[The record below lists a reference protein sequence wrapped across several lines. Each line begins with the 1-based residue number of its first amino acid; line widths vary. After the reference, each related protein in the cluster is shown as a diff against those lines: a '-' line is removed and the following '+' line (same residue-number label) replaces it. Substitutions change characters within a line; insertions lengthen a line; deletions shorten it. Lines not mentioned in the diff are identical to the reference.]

1 MGLYLCQYS
10 LGTEPIGLGLPD
22 HLRSGGDPRQ
32 GELVI
37 LEKRRVRGVDVTDKE
52 RE

>member
-1 MGLYLCQYS
+1 M
-10 LGTEPIGLGLPD
+10 GLGLPD
-22 HLRSGGDPRQ
+22 HLRSGGDPRH

-37 LEKRRVRGVDVTDKE
+37 PEKRRVRGVDVTDKE

>member
-10 LGTEPIGLGLPD
+10 LGTEPISLGLPD
-22 HLRSGGDPRQ
+22 HLRSGGDPRH
-32 GELVI
+32 GELLI
-37 LEKRRVRGVDVTDKE
+37 LETRRLRGLNVTEEE